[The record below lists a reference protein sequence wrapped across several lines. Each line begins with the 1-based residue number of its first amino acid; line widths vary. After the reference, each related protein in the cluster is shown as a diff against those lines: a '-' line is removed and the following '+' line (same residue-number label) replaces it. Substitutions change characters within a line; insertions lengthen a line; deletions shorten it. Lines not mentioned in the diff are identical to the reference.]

1 MRIER
6 DDLRLEHRDEIARR
20 MRRRRDQREPEQRRN
35 ESLQF
40 EHWCLFAF

>member
-6 DDLRLEHRDEIARR
+6 DNLRLEHRDEIARR
-20 MRRRRDQREPEQRRN
+20 MRGHRHQRKAEQRGN

-40 EHWCLFAF
+40 EHWGVFAF